1 MMTRGPDW
9 SREGVMIS
17 FVALERGAG
26 SHFPWPS
33 NRSEAGYR
41 FTEGHERLVA
51 LGSQSPGSQSYENL
65 PNVSSRFA
73 FSPPMPKLAS

>member
-1 MMTRGPDW
+1 
-9 SREGVMIS
+9 MIS

-41 FTEGHERLVA
+41 FTEEHEGLVA
-51 LGSQSPGSQSYENL
+51 LGSRSPGSRWYANP
-65 PNVSSRFA
+65 PNVFSKFA
-73 FSPPMPKLAS
+73 FSPPMPELAS